1 MPPVQGGIV
10 AALPSVDDFI
20 AGHSMATF
28 ERALEVI
35 ADA

>member
-1 MPPVQGGIV
+1 VQSGIV
-10 AALPSVDDFI
+10 AALPFVDTFL

-28 ERALEVI
+28 EQALEVI